1 MNGFKRTKVQSL
13 TLGEKLRNIR
23 SNKRASLSDISR
35 NTRIQIEYLEYLE
48 QGAYDKLPA
57 DVYVKGFLKNFAEYL
72 SVDEK
77 DLIKSFNK
85 EKSIQQNIKG
95 DEDKNNL
102 PKKINLSNFSI
113 NPKVISIILVS
124 IFFIG
129 MSFYL
134 YKKLDNFV
142 STPELIILNPET
154 DAVVY
159 DSQMIVSGRTDEG
172 NEVFINN
179 QPVLVD
185 ENGAFS
191 ENLILR
197 NGINMIIVRS
207 INRFDK
213 EAIRELSID
222 AQYEIEVPEKNEE
235 TNNVEEENN
244 VEDSANEEVDASMEN
259 ADLNISETNTAIN
272 ENAVIEEG
280 VIEDILSTEDNP
292 PVDNS

>member
-244 VEDSANEEVDASMEN
+244 VEDSANEEVDIGMEN

-280 VIEDILSTEDNP
+280 VIEDNLSIEDNP

>member
-23 SNKRASLSDISR
+23 SNKRASLSDVSK

-57 DVYVKGFLKNFAEYL
+57 DVYVKGFLKSFAEYL
-72 SVDEK
+72 NVDDK
-77 DLIKSFNK
+77 GLIRSFNK
-85 EKSIQQNIKG
+85 ERSIQQNIKG
-95 DEDKNNL
+95 DDKNNV

-113 NPKVISIILVS
+113 NPKVISIILIS

-142 STPELIILNPET
+142 STPELIILNPEA
-154 DAVVY
+154 DATVH
-159 DSQMIVSGRTDEG
+159 DSQVVVSGRTDEG

-185 ENGAFS
+185 ENGTFK

-197 NGINMIIVRS
+197 NGINMITVRS

-213 EAIRELSID
+213 EAVRELSVD
-222 AQYEIEVPEKNEE
+222 AQYEVEVPEEDLSDNEAE
-235 TNNVEEENN
+235 KEEEIREGQ
-244 VEDSANEEVDASMEN
+244 EDGNEQDA
-259 ADLNISETNTAIN
+259 DNIDNPELSNPQ
-272 ENAVIEEG
+272 EG
-280 VIEDILSTEDNP
+280 VIEESSASTEAPVENNI
-292 PVDNS
+292 PVDNQ